1 MQWLK
6 CEQPFPGQRS
16 FHLKVFVRIEGH
28 TADLSRHP
36 GGLATNVVGNDNY
49 NVTVT
54 ICQSAFD
61 DILNGF
67 RHNKRSDGRTDGRTD
82 RRYRDDRLLYIGRI
96 SAATPDNQSFRIHG
110 NSRTCTLHT
119 LSLGDHL
126 HRSRREPPFQRP
138 NCQSVCRHRFNRPL
152 HCPHRPYYSQ
162 TQKSPAPPIPN
173 TPIIRCT
180 TAHGDHNFCTT
191 RSLSNPQNNTINK
204 WLAWAAYTSLHDR

>member
-1 MQWLK
+1 M
-6 CEQPFPGQRS
+6 S
-16 FHLKVFVRIEGH
+16 
-28 TADLSRHP
+28 
-36 GGLATNVVGNDNY
+36 VGIRWY
-49 NVTVT
+49 FKRF
-54 ICQSAFD
+54 SAQQT
-61 DILNGF
+61 
-67 RHNKRSDGRTDGRTD
+67 KRRTDGRTD
-82 RRYRDDRLLYIGRI
+82 RRYRDDRLLYIGRTA
-96 SAATPDNQSFRIHG
+96 AATPDNQSFRIHG

-191 RSLSNPQNNTINK
+191 RSRIHKIILSINGWRGRIRLCTTVNDNIQVAQRLIIETTDAPSVLVGGNEEAFAVLK
-204 WLAWAAYTSLHDR
+204 AIDQTNKPIPRLK